1 MKNEY
6 LTIPLDKKEQSY
18 IRHKWHTFLLTISTI
33 VTVITIL
40 VGIIS
45 LGFLQYVPSIEKT
58 LIKLLGEEVF
68 NIIYQYIGFII
79 LFPFVFLLMRII
91 NSHKLAAT
99 GVLASKSQ
107 FEHVYLISEY
117 YSKLAGLKYV
127 PKVAIVGGADFTA
140 KSISNFGEAIILVH
154 SDLLDAP
161 RPYGRDW
168 GALRFAIARE
178 IGHIKAGHRD
188 VLYAFKTFI
197 TQSVPYLSHPLS
209 RAEEYT
215 ADRYAAAL
223 APEAAADYFS
233 FSAVS
238 KDCWLDM
245 SIKAAVARAG
255 KVRLGQMITG
265 NIGKKPPIVWRVQS
279 LAKFGIF
286 KLDPVI
292 NYSESNEKYVEFL
305 KSLPM
310 LTIKIEDFINNNA
323 AFVIPPK
330 PLDANIVD
338 ELCKDGTNNDIF
350 DRINLN
356 CDK

>member
-18 IRHKWHTFLLTISTI
+18 IRHKWHTLLLTISTA

-40 VGIIS
+40 IGLLA
-45 LGFLQYVPSIEKT
+45 LGLLEYIPDIEKT
-58 LIKLLGEEVF
+58 LIKLLGEEIF
-68 NIIYQYIGFII
+68 NTIYQYIGFII
-79 LFPFVFLLMRII
+79 LFPFVFLIMRII
-91 NSHKLAAT
+91 NSNKLAAT
-99 GVLASKSQ
+99 GALASKSQ
-107 FEHVYLISEY
+107 FEHVYLISEH

-140 KSISNFGEAIILVH
+140 KSISNFGQAIILLH

-188 VLYAFKTFI
+188 ILYSFKTFI
-197 TQSVPYLSHPLS
+197 TQSVPYLSHPLA

-233 FSAVS
+233 FQAVS

-265 NIGKKPPIVWRVQS
+265 NIGKRPPIVWRVQS

-292 NYSESNEKYVEFL
+292 NYSESNEEYTEFL
-305 KSLPM
+305 KTLPI
-310 LTIKIEDFINNNA
+310 LTIKIEDFKKNNA
-323 AFVIPPK
+323 AFLIPPK
-330 PLDANIVD
+330 ALDSDLVD
-338 ELCKDGTNNDIF
+338 ELCKNGTNEEIF
-350 DRINLN
+350 KQIN
-356 CDK
+356 KK